1 MYIHTGDPI
10 LKLLLAG
17 SYNPLL
23 FNFNK
28 ILGTCKRVGM
38 NSLFLFW

>member
-1 MYIHTGDPI
+1 MCIHMGDPI

-23 FNFNK
+23 FNLNK
-28 ILGTCKRVGM
+28 ILGACNRVGM
-38 NSLFLFW
+38 NSLFLLW